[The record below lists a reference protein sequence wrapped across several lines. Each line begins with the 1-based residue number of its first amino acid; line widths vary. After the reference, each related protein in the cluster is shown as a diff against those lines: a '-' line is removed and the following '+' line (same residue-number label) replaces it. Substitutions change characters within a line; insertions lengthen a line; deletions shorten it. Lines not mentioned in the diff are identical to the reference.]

1 MGVTEETLKNRLITY
16 TPQKLNDLYDYLTQ
30 LCEYGKKNQQNSVDL
45 NTTFTM
51 TNNRSQDV
59 SFIFIDNFGILM
71 YEITDNI
78 ENHYNRIRAYSQVL
92 RTLAEIYNIGSMIV
106 SDSKFVPQRWNANN
120 FDITYS
126 TKGFVP
132 QLPKYPHDQQI
143 ISKKEIQND
152 SVKNIGQTVVVK
164 SLSVNATLE
173 NPKIFVKI

>member
-1 MGVTEETLKNRLITY
+1 
-16 TPQKLNDLYDYLTQ
+16 
-30 LCEYGKKNQQNSVDL
+30 
-45 NTTFTM
+45 M

-132 QLPKYPHDQQI
+132 QLPKYPHDQ
-143 ISKKEIQND
+143 
-152 SVKNIGQTVVVK
+152 
-164 SLSVNATLE
+164 
-173 NPKIFVKI
+173 